1 MILSVYKME
10 IPIEILLAKVLD
22 MAVKETI
29 ETIMDSKCCM
39 RSKAKWRKVLKCF
52 HRRKEVRNER
62 VAEILEEAQRD
73 IVPSIFN
80 YANRLSI
87 THI

>member
-1 MILSVYKME
+1 ME

-29 ETIMDSKCCM
+29 ETIMESKCCM
-39 RSKAKWRKVLKCF
+39 RSKAKWRRVMKFF
-52 HRRKEVRNER
+52 HRREEVRQER
-62 VAEILEEAQRD
+62 VAEILEDAHRESS
-73 IVPSIFN
+73 PKIFN
-80 YANRLSI
+80 YANRLSTISI